1 MAYPAY
7 EAYPQ
12 LHRSLSYGQQYGYP
26 RGDYAA
32 YDQPMAAITPGVYG
46 ECQTYPQTTY
56 PIYAPQRTASQY
68 AYDDT
73 NYRDSYFPE
82 HYQYSSSAY
91 GTPHATRMNR
101 RRSSMSRRRMHP
113 DGYRR
118 MGSTLIKFKRKGG
131 FRSGITLGEAMSNA
145 HLSGNDSYTI
155 YDLNADHRGK
165 IVLKLRWTGYT
176 SMTYELPVDGYDG
189 RVELQTLARRVARA
203 CVHFIQ
209 LSFFKRLT
217 IELYTSLHHKL
228 PDGKYTIV
236 ASFVLSRRK
245 ALKVISLATG
255 SKCLP
260 TEKFTEEGDALHDS
274 HAEVLARRGAQR
286 WFLEEI
292 QRISSGEHD
301 SPWVRK
307 TTDDMF
313 ELLDNVEITLYI
325 STVPCGDASTRFLA
339 SFQDTE
345 MAALKDST
353 KFPELLPNVASRGR
367 DNYSLYGVLRTKP
380 GRADSPPTICMS
392 CSDKIARWNVLGIQ
406 GAIGSHFLR
415 PAYISTVIL
424 GEVEEHRQDMTLEE
438 CQRAFHGRL
447 DALDYVLAV
456 CWIADSPKHELYQQ
470 TAEKLAPPAPLANY
484 YVAKQSAKVY
494 QLAKNVLQGCSS
506 PFAGWITSGKRWEDF
521 NC

>member
-1 MAYPAY
+1 MADNVYDAI
-7 EAYPQ
+7 AC
-12 LHRSLSYGQQYGYP
+12 
-26 RGDYAA
+26 AA
-32 YDQPMAAITPGVYG
+32 
-46 ECQTYPQTTY
+46 
-56 PIYAPQRTASQY
+56 
-68 AYDDT
+68 
-73 NYRDSYFPE
+73 
-82 HYQYSSSAY
+82 
-91 GTPHATRMNR
+91 
-101 RRSSMSRRRMHP
+101 
-113 DGYRR
+113 
-118 MGSTLIKFKRKGG
+118 
-131 FRSGITLGEAMSNA
+131 
-145 HLSGNDSYTI
+145 
-155 YDLNADHRGK
+155 
-165 IVLKLRWTGYT
+165 
-176 SMTYELPVDGYDG
+176 
-189 RVELQTLARRVARA
+189 
-203 CVHFIQ
+203 
-209 LSFFKRLT
+209 

-313 ELLDNVEITLYI
+313 ELFDNVEITLYI
-325 STVPCGDASTRFLA
+325 STVPCGDASTRLLA

-424 GEVEEHRQDMTLEE
+424 GEVEEHVQDMTLEE

-447 DALDYVLAV
+447 DALDSGQLPSGFRINRPTIHFTRIPFPHSRIVLQASSSCNDSV
-456 CWIADSPKHELYQQ
+456 CWIADSPKHEVLINGLRRGISPKHRCNPKFRPLLCKASFLQLYQQ

-484 YVAKQSAKVY
+484 YEAKQSAKVY
-494 QLAKNVLQGCSS
+494 QLAKNVLQGCNS